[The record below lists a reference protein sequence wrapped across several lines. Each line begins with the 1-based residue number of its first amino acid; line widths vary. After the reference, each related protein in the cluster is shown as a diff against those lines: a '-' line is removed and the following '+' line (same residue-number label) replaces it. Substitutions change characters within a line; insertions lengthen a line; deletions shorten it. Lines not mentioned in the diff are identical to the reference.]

1 MEDRVPQNTLK
12 LGGITEIL
20 RGGHTQQ
27 SNNKSNK
34 PIEGAITTNLI
45 SNNYPSK
52 NQLHQLIN
60 KQHQTTRA
68 KSQKGLPSW
77 NPWAPA
83 EKSTFPAQP
92 NVFFRGIWA
101 CMVMKVFLVPW
112 PWTQNLP
119 LGSWRTSPGWWRV
132 PSNHQHKTQV
142 VFKVPWI

>member
-52 NQLHQLIN
+52 NQLHQLIIN
-60 KQHQTTRA
+60 NIKQLEQNPKNDCPVEIHELLRRNPPFLRLTKCFFSRNLGMHGYE
-68 KSQKGLPSW
+68 GLSG
-77 NPWAPA
+77 ALALDTKPA
-83 EKSTFPAQP
+83 LGILA
-92 NVFFRGIWA
+92 NVSG
-101 CMVMKVFLVPW
+101 
-112 PWTQNLP
+112 
-119 LGSWRTSPGWWRV
+119 
-132 PSNHQHKTQV
+132 
-142 VFKVPWI
+142 